1 MAIAKFHGGWSLSAA
16 GDTAVDAGGYDIQV
30 ETVVIVKATAGTVTL
45 KDGAGT
51 VCLLTGSL
59 ADLSTT
65 VIPMGGLVSSG
76 LEYDAVSAGTAV
88 VYVYGN
94 SAGRVGSR

>member
-1 MAIAKFHGGWSLSAA
+1 MAVARFHGGWSLSAA
-16 GDTAVDAGGYDIQV
+16 GDTATDASGNDIRV
-30 ETVVIVKATAGTVTL
+30 ESVIIVKATAGTVTL

-51 VCLLTGSL
+51 VCLLTGAL
-59 ADLSTT
+59 ADTSTT
-65 VIPMGGLVSSG
+65 AINLGGMVTSG

-94 SAGRVGSR
+94 SAGRVGAR